1 MDKKVVGYGAAAAAA
16 AGAARVCALAA
27 VPLLAKHEQKPPS
40 AEQPFSEC
48 RGGEEQGNVTYEDF
62 SLLVKFAVRSLQ

>member
-1 MDKKVVGYGAAAAAA
+1 MDIKVVGYGAAAAA

-48 RGGEEQGNVTYEDF
+48 RGGEEQGNTYEDF
-62 SLLVKFAVRSLQ
+62 SLLVKFAVGSLP